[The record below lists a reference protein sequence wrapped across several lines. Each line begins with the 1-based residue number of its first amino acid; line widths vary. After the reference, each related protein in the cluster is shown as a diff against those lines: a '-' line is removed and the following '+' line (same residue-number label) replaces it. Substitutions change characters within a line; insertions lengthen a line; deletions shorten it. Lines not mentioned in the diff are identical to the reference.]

1 RFIRRQE
8 HGLKQSLQVQRTGP
22 LSWVHL
28 GGSEPDN
35 HVCTSLHVPASPK
48 LKTPPAPPP
57 LGFNRPTSSHL
68 PGESVT
74 LTCSPP
80 WGTPVAAGFRFSR
93 DGGRRIS
100 SGGSD
105 AQALSITGPED
116 SGLYTC
122 AYWIRPSG
130 REIQSPDSRL
140 VSITV
145 T

>member
-1 RFIRRQE
+1 
-8 HGLKQSLQVQRTGP
+8 
-22 LSWVHL
+22 
-28 GGSEPDN
+28 
-35 HVCTSLHVPASPK
+35 
-48 LKTPPAPPP
+48 PPAAPSLSLSP
-57 LGFNRPTSSHL
+57 LHPVYL

-122 AYWIRPSG
+122 AYWIRLSG

-145 T
+145 TDELHVPL